1 MRRLLSV
8 LCSLLIAAA
17 LLSGAIAVP
26 LLIRPFY
33 YAQIKPLGI
42 PEACGLTAEA
52 VREAYDEVLDYC
64 LGRRSVFSAGV
75 LPFSEEGASH
85 FADVRSLFLLDLR
98 VFGISAALLLLL
110 ALFAR
115 RRIHRFGG
123 RAPGFYSA
131 CGLGGLFLL
140 IAVPFAL
147 DFHGTF
153 AVFHH
158 IFFPGKDNWLLNPH
172 DDPVILILPE
182 QFFLRC
188 GALILALLLLGCT
201 ALLVTGR
208 RKRPR

>member
-1 MRRLLSV
+1 MKKALSI

-26 LLIRPFY
+26 LLVRPFY
-33 YAQIKPLGI
+33 YAQIEPLGI
-42 PEACGLTAEA
+42 PEASGLSAAE

-64 LGRRSVFSAGV
+64 LGRRPDFAAGV
-75 LPFSEEGASH
+75 LPFSEEGAAH
-85 FADVRSLFLLDLR
+85 FADVRPLFLLDLW

-115 RRIHRFGG
+115 GRIHRFGG

-140 IAVPFAL
+140 IAIPFAL
-147 DFHGTF
+147 DFRGAFT
-153 AVFHH
+153 VFHH
-158 IFFPGKDNWLLNPH
+158 IFFPGKDNWLLSPRT
-172 DDPVILILPE
+172 DPVILILPE

-188 GALILALLLLGCT
+188 GALILALLLLGC
-201 ALLVTGR
+201 AVLLVTGR
-208 RKRPR
+208 RRRLK